1 MCIFIQFMFI
11 IELYVRMR
19 KFCVEEAGAIK
30 SSPKSILMAYKAEW
44 MYWDLASNLPMYY
57 FAVALG
63 AREDIASLFFLFQML
78 RLVRYFDYWSFI
90 DLYLTKQH
98 IGKNS
103 AVMQVSKI
111 VILIMIL
118 VAALASVL
126 IELGCSST
134 DANNAC
140 NEPNSWMNEA
150 ALNEHEGGLA
160 KEGRS
165 MDQLNAA
172 VYVVSQALYTLGY
185 GDVPTSSSPL
195 LRGFTTLMMLT
206 GAFSFA
212 MVIAVMSSVIANQDM
227 LYMEYRQNLEQV
239 MGYMKF
245 RNLKDKLQS
254 KVLNHFDYLFT
265 TQYGK
270 LEIQILNELPSA
282 LKSEVLMLN
291 EYLVKTH
298 PFIKGTND
306 AFFSGEMIKIL
317 IPRTYSPNEIIVLR
331 QSPLNCMV
339 RKKGPPSVLA
349 LRHGFDF
356 SIHCFPSI
364 APLNLT
370 HALSQNLMT

>member
-1 MCIFIQFMFI
+1 
-11 IELYVRMR
+11 
-19 KFCVEEAGAIK
+19 
-30 SSPKSILMAYKAEW
+30 
-44 MYWDLASNLPMYY
+44 
-57 FAVALG
+57 
-63 AREDIASLFFLFQML
+63 
-78 RLVRYFDYWSFI
+78 
-90 DLYLTKQH
+90 
-98 IGKNS
+98 
-103 AVMQVSKI
+103 
-111 VILIMIL
+111 
-118 VAALASVL
+118 
-126 IELGCSST
+126 
-134 DANNAC
+134 
-140 NEPNSWMNEA
+140 
-150 ALNEHEGGLA
+150 
-160 KEGRS
+160 

-298 PFIKGTND
+298 PFIKGR
-306 AFFSGEMIKIL
+306 A
-317 IPRTYSPNEIIVLR
+317 
-331 QSPLNCMV
+331 CMHWSTAT
-339 RKKGPPSVLA
+339 GMS
-349 LRHGFDF
+349 
-356 SIHCFPSI
+356 
-364 APLNLT
+364 
-370 HALSQNLMT
+370 